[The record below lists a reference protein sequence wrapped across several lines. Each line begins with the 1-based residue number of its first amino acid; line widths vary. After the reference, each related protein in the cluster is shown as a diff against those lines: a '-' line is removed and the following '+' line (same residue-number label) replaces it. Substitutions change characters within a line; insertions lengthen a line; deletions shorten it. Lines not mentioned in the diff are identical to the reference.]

1 MHRPKELSRRKVVAN
16 GLSDFDTQLQ
26 VEDTEEYQD
35 FLDSQESAQQ
45 HQIDGDNAL
54 TTIIEDIQYLQC
66 MINKFQEKFG
76 TSSAMQGAV
85 AALATIKN
93 KIAER

>member
-1 MHRPKELSRRKVVAN
+1 MAN
-16 GLSDFDTQLQ
+16 DLSDFDTQLQ
-26 VEDTEEYQD
+26 VEDTGEYQD

-45 HQIDGDNAL
+45 NQIDGDNAL
-54 TTIIEDIQYLQC
+54 TTIIEDIQYLQRK
-66 MINKFQEKFG
+66 INKFQEKFG

-85 AALATIKN
+85 AALATIKS